1 MTTEIVIGGLALC
14 ALIGFGVV
22 VYALGSLIDR

>member
-1 MTTEIVIGGLALC
+1 MTTDLFVAGLALC